1 MFGLSTR
8 IINQRSE
15 RDRTILRRSGSYN
28 TGSPWVWVEL
38 RDHRDGDDMTP
49 AKMIDR
55 KHSYDDTLIAKRFE
69 QESQID
75 TICLTIDNPN
85 RYLGTPSWY
94 AYKETITDD
103 LTHFW
108 SHHGHH
114 VSFLHCSMQGISPD
128 DWSQE
133 DIPSWLSRFARVWK
147 YQLLGSQ
154 KTLHTHLDS
163 IIDEHPD
170 AFYCIRWDARLA
182 PYFQTKLHYRQ
193 YIHLFISPSHYWWL
207 IWSPLPSSSFSSSDH
222 PLDLQTVT

>member
-1 MFGLSTR
+1 MLDLSTR
-8 IINQRSE
+8 IINQRSK
-15 RDRTILRRSGSYN
+15 RDHTILRRSGSYN
-28 TGSPWVWVEL
+28 AGSPGIGVEL

-75 TICLTIDNPN
+75 TICLTIDHPN

-94 AYKETITDD
+94 TYKQTITDE

-114 VSFLHCSMQGISPD
+114 VNFLHCSMQGISSD
-128 DWSQE
+128 DCSQN
-133 DIPSWLSRFARVWK
+133 DRPSWISRFAKVWT
-147 YQLLGSQ
+147 YQFLGSQ

-163 IIDEHPD
+163 IINTYPY
-170 AFYCIRWDARLA
+170 AFYCIRGDARLA
-182 PYFQTKLHYRQ
+182 PYFQTKLHNHQ
-193 YIHLFISPSHYWWL
+193 YIHLFINPAYYGGL
-207 IWSPLPSSSFSSSDH
+207 IGSPLPSSSFSSSDH
-222 PLDLQTVT
+222 PLDWQTVT